1 MINEAYLKEDPK
13 KNLVLRIV
21 LPFPCNFVH
30 NHSESLSVS
39 TFPNVVIRNARH
51 VMSYILVLLSLLL
64 LQRNLIIP
72 EVLMT
77 STVKHQM

>member
-39 TFPNVVIRNARH
+39 IFDKKMKFIFKSSRA
-51 VMSYILVLLSLLL
+51 
-64 LQRNLIIP
+64 
-72 EVLMT
+72 
-77 STVKHQM
+77 K